1 MDMIFLRNNM
11 VNFNKDHFSGYNF
24 GFKTNAE
31 YSYSLDNGLSE
42 KIIREISAAKDE
54 PKWMLEFRL
63 KSFEIFKKSKLP
75 DWALKAD
82 EVDLSG
88 ISFYQKVDSKVADS
102 WINVPREIRST
113 FNRVGFQKAE
123 KEYLGGA
130 GAQFDSEMVYHSLR
144 DELREQGVVF
154 ESTDVALKKYP
165 EIFKKYFATVV
176 PASDNKFAALNSAV
190 WSGGSFIYVPKNV
203 KVNMPLSAHFR
214 MNHESAGQF
223 ERTLIIADEG
233 SSIHYMEGCTAPTC
247 TDSSLHS
254 AVVEVV
260 ALKGASVQYTT
271 IQNWSTNIY
280 NLVTKR
286 ALVKDYGK
294 MYWLDCNIGSKVTMK
309 YPAIILQGKQSKGD
323 IHSLAFA
330 GENQYL
336 DAGAKVIHVGD
347 RSSST
352 VISKSICTKGGHS
365 IYRGLVKI
373 LPSAVDVKNYV
384 ECDALLLD
392 NDSISDTYP
401 IVDVASN
408 SSQTSHE
415 AKVSKIS
422 EKQIFYLMSRGFSR
436 SLAISNIVNG
446 FANSIIERLPPEYA
460 IEMTRLLELE
470 LIE

>member
-1 MDMIFLRNNM
+1 MIFLRNSM
-11 VNFNKDHFSGYNF
+11 VKFNKDHFSGYNF
-24 GFKTNAE
+24 GFKTETE
-31 YSYSLDNGLSE
+31 YSYRLDNGLSE

-54 PKWMLEFRL
+54 PKWMLDFRL
-63 KSFEIFKKSKLP
+63 KAFEIFEKSSLPNWAKKAN
-75 DWALKAD
+75 D
-82 EVDLSG
+82 VDLSE
-88 ISFYQKVDSKVADS
+88 ISYYQKIDADVADS
-102 WINVPREIRST
+102 WKDVPREVRST

-144 DELREQGVVF
+144 KELRDQGVVF

-165 EIFKKYFATVV
+165 KIFKKYFATVV
-176 PASDNKFAALNSAV
+176 PVGDNKFAALNSAV

-203 KVNMPLSAHFR
+203 QVTMPLSAHFR

-233 SSIHYMEGCTAPTC
+233 SSVHYMEGCTAPSC
-247 TDSSLHS
+247 TNSSLHS

-260 ALKGASVQYTT
+260 ALKGATVQYTT

-309 YPAIILQGKQSKGD
+309 YPAIILQGKNSKGD

-336 DAGAKVIHVGD
+336 DAGAKVVHIGEW
-347 RSSST
+347 SSSN
-352 VISKSICTKGGHS
+352 VISKSICVKGGHS
-365 IYRGLVKI
+365 IYRGLVKVA
-373 LPSAVDVKNYV
+373 SCAKNVKNYV

-392 NDSISDTYP
+392 NNSISDTYP
-401 IVDVASN
+401 CVDVGNDST
-408 SSQTSHE
+408 QTSHE

-422 EKQIFYLMSRGFSR
+422 EEQIFYLMSRGFSR